1 MIIFRGVNM
10 KLTLNSNSK
19 FLRAPSIRQFSSRI
33 KNIDDCVNLTIGQPD
48 FPMPD
53 VVKQAYINAISE
65 DKTSYSHNKGLTE
78 TRQAISQYF
87 KRRYGFFYSEEEIIV
102 TNGASEALDTSLR
115 SIIEPGDEIL
125 IPGPIYAGYI
135 PLVETLG
142 GKPIYIDTTHS
153 DFKVTPELIEAYFTD
168 QTKAILLN
176 YPTNPTGVILE
187 RSEVEALVHY
197 LKTKEIFIIS
207 DEIYAENTFTGTH
220 TSFAEYEEIRDQLL
234 LIGGLS
240 KSHSATGIRIGFLI
254 GPEYLIEKL
263 TFMHAYNCICANV
276 PAQIAC
282 ITALNEGLEAP
293 KYMNEAYIERR
304 DYLKAKLLSLGF
316 ELEAQP
322 EGAFY
327 IFPSIKR
334 FTNNDFDFCINVLE
348 EAHVAMVP
356 GSSFTDI
363 GKGYIRISYAYEMNV
378 LKEGMRRLELYLKE
392 HYPNVLNN

>member
-1 MIIFRGVNM
+1 M

-87 KRRYGFFYSEEEIIV
+87 KRRYGFLYSEEEIIV

-282 ITALNEGLEAP
+282 IAALNEGLEAP

-392 HYPNVLNN
+392 HYPNVLDH

>member
-1 MIIFRGVNM
+1 M

-87 KRRYGFFYSEEEIIV
+87 KRKYGFFYSEEEIIV

-153 DFKVTPELIEAYFTD
+153 DFMVTPELIETYFTN

-334 FTNNDFDFCINVLE
+334 FTNNDFDFCVNVLE

>member
-1 MIIFRGVNM
+1 M

-87 KRRYGFFYSEEEIIV
+87 KRRYGFLYSEEEIIV

-135 PLVETLG
+135 PLIETLG

-334 FTNNDFDFCINVLE
+334 FTNNDFDFCVNVLE

-392 HYPNVLNN
+392 HYPNVLDN

>member
-1 MIIFRGVNM
+1 M

-87 KRRYGFFYSEEEIIV
+87 KRRYGFLYSEEEIIV

-334 FTNNDFDFCINVLE
+334 FTNNDFDFCVNVLE

-392 HYPNVLNN
+392 HYPNVLDH

>member
-1 MIIFRGVNM
+1 M

-153 DFKVTPELIEAYFTD
+153 DFKVTPELIETYFTN

-176 YPTNPTGVILE
+176 YPTNPTGVILK

-334 FTNNDFDFCINVLE
+334 FTNNDFDFCVNVLE

-392 HYPNVLNN
+392 HYPNVLDN

>member
-1 MIIFRGVNM
+1 M

-78 TRQAISQYF
+78 ARQAISQYF

-153 DFKVTPELIEAYFTD
+153 DFKVTPELIETYFTN

-334 FTNNDFDFCINVLE
+334 FTNNDFDFCVNVLE

-392 HYPNVLNN
+392 HYPNVLDN

>member
-1 MIIFRGVNM
+1 M

-87 KRRYGFFYSEEEIIV
+87 KRRYGFLYNEEEIIV

-334 FTNNDFDFCINVLE
+334 FTNNDFDFCVNVLE

-392 HYPNVLNN
+392 HYPNVLDN

>member
-1 MIIFRGVNM
+1 M

-87 KRRYGFFYSEEEIIV
+87 KRKYGFFYSEEEIIV

-153 DFKVTPELIEAYFTD
+153 DFKVTPELIETYFTN

-254 GPEYLIEKL
+254 GLEYLIEKL

-334 FTNNDFDFCINVLE
+334 FTNNDFDFCVNVLE

-392 HYPNVLNN
+392 HYPNVLDN

>member
-1 MIIFRGVNM
+1 M

-87 KRRYGFFYSEEEIIV
+87 KRRYGFLYSEEEIIV

-334 FTNNDFDFCINVLE
+334 FTNNDFDFCVNVLE

-392 HYPNVLNN
+392 HYPNVLDN

>member
-1 MIIFRGVNM
+1 M

-33 KNIDDCVNLTIGQPD
+33 KNINDCVNLTIGQPD

-87 KRRYGFFYSEEEIIV
+87 KRRYGFLYSEEEIIV

-220 TSFAEYEEIRDQLL
+220 TSFAKYEEIRDQLL

-282 ITALNEGLEAP
+282 IAALNEGLEAP

-334 FTNNDFDFCINVLE
+334 FTNNDFDFCVNVLE

-392 HYPNVLNN
+392 HYPNVLDN

>member
-1 MIIFRGVNM
+1 M

-102 TNGASEALDTSLR
+102 TNGASEALDASLR

-153 DFKVTPELIEAYFTD
+153 DFKVTPELIETYFTN

-334 FTNNDFDFCINVLE
+334 FTNNDFDFCVNVLE

-392 HYPNVLNN
+392 HYPNVLDN

>member
-1 MIIFRGVNM
+1 M

-187 RSEVEALVHY
+187 RSEVEALVRY

-282 ITALNEGLEAP
+282 IAALNEGLEAP

-334 FTNNDFDFCINVLE
+334 FTNNDFDFCVNVLE

-392 HYPNVLNN
+392 HYPNVLDN

>member
-1 MIIFRGVNM
+1 M

-87 KRRYGFFYSEEEIIV
+87 KRRYGFLYSEEEIVV

-282 ITALNEGLEAP
+282 IAALNEGLEAP

-334 FTNNDFDFCINVLE
+334 FTNNDFDFCVNVLE

-392 HYPNVLNN
+392 HYPNVLDH